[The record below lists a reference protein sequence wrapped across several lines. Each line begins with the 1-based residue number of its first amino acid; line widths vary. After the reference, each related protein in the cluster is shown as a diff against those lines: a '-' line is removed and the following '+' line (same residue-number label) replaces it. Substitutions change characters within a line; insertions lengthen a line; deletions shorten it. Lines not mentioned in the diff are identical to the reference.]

1 MINGQKLP
9 KGFFIGIG
17 IIIGVFIGALTGNV
31 GLWIAIG
38 IVAGAA
44 VEYTFAKKRSSE

>member
-1 MINGQKLP
+1 MINGQKPP

-17 IIIGVFIGALTGNV
+17 IIIGVVIGALTGNV

-38 IVAGAA
+38 LVAGAA
-44 VEYTFAKKRSSE
+44 AEYMLAKTNPSE